1 MVVSA
6 PPRHG
11 KPLGKDTLVTM
22 ADGTQRPIGSLG
34 VGDRVVSGAGRV
46 TTVTAVYD
54 QGELDVFRV
63 RTRGGREFLADGTHR
78 FLTQD
83 GWKRVSELRAYS
95 KDAWQRPRGDS
106 LLVGAGFE
114 REGQSELTPTE
125 ARLLG
130 YFIGDGSLTGR
141 APKFTKID
149 PAVRAEFSRCIVEMG
164 SEVVPHDYD
173 NEIHVG
179 GGHKGKPN
187 PVTQLLRRTGL
198 MGLGS
203 YDKFVPDEVLRASDE
218 AAWEFLAAYWEC
230 DGTGG
235 NRYQTSISSVSRRL
249 LYGCQ
254 QLLGRLGV
262 RSSLRRKNGRYKG
275 EPHQSWSL
283 SIYDEARFYERA
295 RIVAG
300 KLVTRERSRRHQRD
314 IQLPDTVVSIEPA
327 GREHCYC
334 ITVEHDASFLA
345 EGLITHNSESVRHAL
360 AWHILHDPRKMH
372 AYVTY
377 AAGFSR
383 FGSRKVRT
391 ICQDAGVRF
400 VDGKPGALNQWLTKE
415 GGGLIAEGVNG
426 QLTGKGVD
434 GLFIIDD
441 PIKNRVEAESPILRE
456 RIWDFF
462 TDAAFTRLEKN
473 ASVIVIMTRWHPD
486 DLAGRLIKSGW
497 GYLNLQA
504 RSADGPL
511 WPEMFDNEKLEEIK
525 AQVGE
530 YTWSSLYMGMPTPR
544 GGQLFRDVLTYDPNL
559 TVVRSGTWRLAIG
572 IDLAYTAKTK
582 SDYSVAVVLATVE
595 DGRCFVLDVV
605 REQMEAPAF
614 CEKLKELK
622 RKYAAP
628 MRWYASGTESGSAQF
643 LKAQGLP
650 IEVLPPL
657 GDKFVR
663 AQSVSAA
670 WNAGR
675 VLIPKAAPWAGSF
688 VDEVLGFTGVR
699 DAHDDQ
705 VDALASAYD
714 LLYPAVKPA
723 KAQVMSGMDIMRR

>member
-1 MVVSA
+1 MSLEDLARSILAERNRKDEWNGAPSEGIGEFIQRMSQGKYQWPRHLELFIRVLEEARTKPIRMVVSA

-22 ADGTQRPIGSLG
+22 ADGTQRPIGSLR

-46 TTVTAVYD
+46 TSVTAVYD
-54 QGELDVFRV
+54 QGDLDVFRV

-78 FLTQD
+78 FLTPT
-83 GWKRVSELRAYS
+83 GWFRVEELAVGW
-95 KDAWQRPRGDS
+95 A
-106 LLVGAGFE
+106 LLQVD
-114 REGQSELTPTE
+114 RTP
-125 ARLLG
+125 
-130 YFIGDGSLTGR
+130 
-141 APKFTKID
+141 D
-149 PAVRAEFSRCIVEMG
+149 PI
-164 SEVVPHDYD
+164 
-173 NEIHVG
+173 
-179 GGHKGKPN
+179 
-187 PVTQLLRRTGL
+187 
-198 MGLGS
+198 
-203 YDKFVPDEVLRASDE
+203 
-218 AAWEFLAAYWEC
+218 
-230 DGTGG
+230 
-235 NRYQTSISSVSRRL
+235 
-249 LYGCQ
+249 
-254 QLLGRLGV
+254 
-262 RSSLRRKNGRYKG
+262 
-275 EPHQSWSL
+275 
-283 SIYDEARFYERA
+283 
-295 RIVAG
+295 
-300 KLVTRERSRRHQRD
+300 
-314 IQLPDTVVSIEPA
+314 VSIEPA
-327 GREHCYC
+327 GREHCFC

-391 ICQDAGVRF
+391 ICADAGVRF

>member
-1 MVVSA
+1 MSLEDLARTILAERNRKDEWNGAPSEGIGEFIQRMSQGKYQWPRHLELFIRVLEEARTRPIRMVVSA

-22 ADGTQRPIGSLG
+22 ADGTQRPIGSLR

-46 TTVTAVYD
+46 TSVTAVYD

-78 FLTQD
+78 FLTPT
-83 GWKRVSELRAYS
+83 GWFRVEELAIGW
-95 KDAWQRPRGDS
+95 A
-106 LLVGAGFE
+106 LLEVD
-114 REGQSELTPTE
+114 RTPDV
-125 ARLLG
+125 
-130 YFIGDGSLTGR
+130 I
-141 APKFTKID
+141 
-149 PAVRAEFSRCIVEMG
+149 
-164 SEVVPHDYD
+164 
-173 NEIHVG
+173 
-179 GGHKGKPN
+179 
-187 PVTQLLRRTGL
+187 
-198 MGLGS
+198 
-203 YDKFVPDEVLRASDE
+203 
-218 AAWEFLAAYWEC
+218 
-230 DGTGG
+230 
-235 NRYQTSISSVSRRL
+235 
-249 LYGCQ
+249 
-254 QLLGRLGV
+254 
-262 RSSLRRKNGRYKG
+262 
-275 EPHQSWSL
+275 
-283 SIYDEARFYERA
+283 
-295 RIVAG
+295 
-300 KLVTRERSRRHQRD
+300 
-314 IQLPDTVVSIEPA
+314 VSIEPA
-327 GREHCYC
+327 GREHCFC

-377 AAGFSR
+377 ASGFSR

-441 PIKNRVEAESPILRE
+441 PIKNRIEAESPILRE

-504 RSADGPL
+504 MSADGPL
-511 WPEMFDNEKLEEIK
+511 WPDMFTAEKLEEIK
-525 AQVGE
+525 NQVGE

-544 GGQLFRDVLTYDPNL
+544 GGQLFRDVLTYDPNA

-582 SDYSVAVVLATVE
+582 ADYSVAVVMATVE

-614 CEKLKELK
+614 CEKLKDLR
-622 RKYAAP
+622 RKYPAP
-628 MRWYASGTESGSAQF
+628 IRWYASGTESGSAQF
-643 LKAQGLP
+643 LRAQGLP

-663 AQSVSAA
+663 AQNVSAA
-670 WNAGR
+670 WNSGR
-675 VLIPKAAPWAGSF
+675 VLIPKAAPWAGAF
-688 VDEVLGFTGVR
+688 ADEVLSFTGVR

-705 VDALASAYD
+705 VDAMASAFD

-723 KAQVMSGMDIMRR
+723 KAQVMSGLDIMRR

>member
-1 MVVSA
+1 MNLEELARSILAERNRKDEWNGAPSEGIGEFIQRMSQGKYQWPRHLELFIRVLEEARTKPIRMVVSA

-11 KPLGKDTLVTM
+11 K
-22 ADGTQRPIGSLG
+22 
-34 VGDRVVSGAGRV
+34 
-46 TTVTAVYD
+46 
-54 QGELDVFRV
+54 
-63 RTRGGREFLADGTHR
+63 
-78 FLTQD
+78 
-83 GWKRVSELRAYS
+83 
-95 KDAWQRPRGDS
+95 
-106 LLVGAGFE
+106 
-114 REGQSELTPTE
+114 
-125 ARLLG
+125 
-130 YFIGDGSLTGR
+130 
-141 APKFTKID
+141 
-149 PAVRAEFSRCIVEMG
+149 
-164 SEVVPHDYD
+164 
-173 NEIHVG
+173 
-179 GGHKGKPN
+179 
-187 PVTQLLRRTGL
+187 
-198 MGLGS
+198 
-203 YDKFVPDEVLRASDE
+203 
-218 AAWEFLAAYWEC
+218 
-230 DGTGG
+230 
-235 NRYQTSISSVSRRL
+235 
-249 LYGCQ
+249 
-254 QLLGRLGV
+254 
-262 RSSLRRKNGRYKG
+262 
-275 EPHQSWSL
+275 
-283 SIYDEARFYERA
+283 
-295 RIVAG
+295 
-300 KLVTRERSRRHQRD
+300 
-314 IQLPDTVVSIEPA
+314 
-327 GREHCYC
+327 
-334 ITVEHDASFLA
+334 
-345 EGLITHNSESVRHAL
+345 SESVRHAL

-511 WPEMFDNEKLEEIK
+511 WPEMFNDEKLEEIK

-544 GGQLFRDVLTYDPNL
+544 GGQLFRDVLTYDPNI

-663 AQSVSAA
+663 AQGVSAA
-670 WNAGR
+670 WNSGR
-675 VLIPKAAPWAGSF
+675 VLIPKAAPWAGTF

>member
-1 MVVSA
+1 MSLEDLARSILAERNRKDEWNGAPSEGIGEFIQRMSQGKYQWPRHLELFIRVLEEARTKPIRMVVSA

-22 ADGTQRPIGSLG
+22 ADGTQRPIGSLR

-46 TTVTAVYD
+46 TSVTAVYD
-54 QGELDVFRV
+54 QGDLDVFRV

-83 GWKRVSELRAYS
+83 GWVMVRDLTVGFA
-95 KDAWQRPRGDS
+95 
-106 LLVGAGFE
+106 LLEVD
-114 REGQSELTPTE
+114 RTP
-125 ARLLG
+125 
-130 YFIGDGSLTGR
+130 
-141 APKFTKID
+141 D
-149 PAVRAEFSRCIVEMG
+149 PI
-164 SEVVPHDYD
+164 
-173 NEIHVG
+173 
-179 GGHKGKPN
+179 
-187 PVTQLLRRTGL
+187 
-198 MGLGS
+198 
-203 YDKFVPDEVLRASDE
+203 
-218 AAWEFLAAYWEC
+218 
-230 DGTGG
+230 
-235 NRYQTSISSVSRRL
+235 
-249 LYGCQ
+249 
-254 QLLGRLGV
+254 
-262 RSSLRRKNGRYKG
+262 
-275 EPHQSWSL
+275 
-283 SIYDEARFYERA
+283 
-295 RIVAG
+295 
-300 KLVTRERSRRHQRD
+300 
-314 IQLPDTVVSIEPA
+314 VSIEPA
-327 GREHCYC
+327 GREHCFC

-391 ICQDAGVRF
+391 ICADAGVRF

-511 WPEMFDNEKLEEIK
+511 WPEMFDNDKLEEIK